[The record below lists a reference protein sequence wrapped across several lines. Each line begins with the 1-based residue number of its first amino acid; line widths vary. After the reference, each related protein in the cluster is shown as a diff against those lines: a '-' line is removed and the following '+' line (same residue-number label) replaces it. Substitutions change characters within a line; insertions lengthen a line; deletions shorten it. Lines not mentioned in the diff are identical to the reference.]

1 MDNYFIKRDYK
12 VNEINITN
20 DKVSDTKY
28 WNKQRNQAA
37 EMYQFPVYEFLSNY
51 IKENKINRVM
61 DIGCGVGRKL
71 VHVNKENPTIE
82 IIGIDQEDPIEYCK
96 STYNFG
102 KWYADD

>member
-51 IKENKINRVM
+51 IKENKI
-61 DIGCGVGRKL
+61 
-71 VHVNKENPTIE
+71 TI
-82 IIGIDQEDPIEYCK
+82 IITIYLIVFLIFIFNTFQIEFLLSYHL
-96 STYNFG
+96 YL
-102 KWYADD
+102 